1 MFRYIKALS
10 GALVPTGFRRQLAVA
25 FTLVSVCLGIVLSV
39 SMSSLSS
46 WKVREI
52 MIDEARQITAMFA
65 RQSTFALLYDSKK
78 GAKIPIEAILDFPGV
93 RGLALYDSER
103 QLLYSDGID
112 NTVNSDNG
120 GHWPADLELEQE
132 TVDAWFFVAPVYVP
146 DSMKNMGS
154 AITDVGS
161 DNKLIGF
168 VRLVM
173 SKDALRAM
181 ERDILWRNL
190 LVSFVLAGILLLV
203 LLLVLRRVTE
213 PLSQLATAMRR
224 ARVGQEG
231 VRANIQGARDIVAMG
246 VTFNNMMEALE
257 KHETELKVA
266 RDAALELA
274 SVKSEFA
281 ANVSHE
287 LRTPLNGV
295 LGMLELLRE
304 MGLTARQREYVE
316 VAHNSGESLLALID
330 GILDFS
336 RIDAGKLK
344 LEPVDF
350 VLPEIL
356 DDVVQLLATQA
367 HSKELDLGYVIA
379 PDVPPSV
386 RGDPRCIR
394 QVLLNLVGNAL
405 KFTSS
410 GEVAVDVHASRNP
423 TGEPLLKFSVSDT
436 GCGIPAEV
444 QQHIFE
450 PFSQADGSTARA
462 TGGAGLG
469 LTISQQ
475 LVDFMGGKIEV
486 SSAPGEGSTFWFTI
500 PLELSDQTE
509 EPAERHET
517 DLSGVRVLIVDDSRI
532 GRDHLRY
539 MIARWGVSPSV
550 AASGQDVLDELRLA
564 TLENRPYEL
573 AIVDD
578 LMPEMDGFQL
588 ARNIADDNGI
598 TPVRLIMMSFQ
609 QHCRISGGKSLGI
622 VECLVKPVREP
633 VLYETISALVQK
645 PRIAG
650 TIAKT
655 VNSGSGEPLHRTAY
669 FVLVAEDNRANQLV
683 IQGMLERLGC
693 RVDIAV
699 NGEQAVEKTKLKS
712 YDLIL
717 MDCQMPSV
725 DGFAA
730 TTSIRVQEK
739 GGKHTPIIAMTAN
752 VRKRDIQRCMEVGMD
767 DFLPKPIKL
776 NVLKSK
782 LRKWL
787 AGMVEGFSDA
797 EDSRLSILDKSVL
810 NELRDNIGDN
820 LAGLFEVF
828 LEDIPVYLKTLEKS
842 IAEDDAPA
850 LVQAAHA
857 IRGSSGNVGANRL
870 AAVARL
876 LEQLGHGGS
885 TTNSARLVATLQQ
898 ELTQVRAA
906 LQKELGKDQR
916 SYPVVSMNEK
926 SCVLIV
932 DDDRGMRFALRS
944 VVESA
949 GYQVEE
955 VANGAQAIAF
965 CERQIPDLILVDAL
979 MPRMDGFVACQK
991 IRRLSGCRTLPV
1003 LMVTA
1008 LDDEQS
1014 IEKAFQVGATDYI
1027 PKPVH
1032 FGLLRQRITRLLQ
1045 ASYTE
1050 QRMHQLAYHDSLT
1063 ELPNRAYFM
1072 EHLATVLQNKRA
1084 DADMLALLFLDL
1096 DRFKLVN
1103 DTLGHDIGDQLL
1115 KAASGRITGCVRSR
1129 DLVARL
1135 GGDEFTIILEGI
1147 GSTDEVARVADK
1159 ICSVLCEPFFFANRE
1174 MYISASIGI
1183 AMSPA
1188 NGTDV
1193 YTLVKRADMAMFC
1206 AKKEGGNH
1214 RFYQTG
1220 MGSVVTKR
1228 LELESDLRRALE
1240 NRELELHYQP
1250 QLNLDTG
1257 RFSGMEVLLRWSHAK
1272 HGVIP
1277 PAEFIPLAEETGL
1290 IVPLGDYV
1298 LRSACIRTQQWRKQ
1312 GYPAMRVAVN
1322 LSAIQLEK
1330 GKLVGRVAAILDE
1343 TGLPAELLELEI
1355 TENTI
1360 MKHADGVISVLQGLR
1375 DLGVTLAIDDFGT
1388 GYSSLSYLRHF
1399 PIDVLKIDR
1408 SFIPNTGT
1416 HPSDVAVISSIISLA
1431 QKLRL
1436 TVIAEGVETK
1446 EQQDFLVSQGCDL
1459 VQGNYISQPLPA
1471 AEFEQQVLRRTETG
1485 GNSVQAVS

>member
-1 MFRYIKALS
+1 M
-10 GALVPTGFRRQLAVA
+10 PTGFRRQLAVA
-25 FTLVSVCLGIVLSV
+25 FTLVSICLAVVLSL

-46 WKVREI
+46 WKVQEI
-52 MIDEARQITAMFA
+52 MIDEAHQITAMFA

-78 GAKIPIEAILDFPGV
+78 GAKIPIQAILDFPGV

-103 QLLYSDGID
+103 NLLYSEG
-112 NTVNSDNG
+112 VDNG
-120 GHWPADLELEQE
+120 FEEGGSWPAELKLEQE
-132 TVDAWFFVAPVYVP
+132 TADAWFFVAPVYVP
-146 DSMKNMGS
+146 ESMDDMDSVMTEFSRGK
-154 AITDVGS
+154 
-161 DNKLIGF
+161 KLIGF

-173 SKDALRAM
+173 GKEALHAM
-181 ERDILWRNL
+181 ERDILGRNL
-190 LVSFVLAGILLLV
+190 LVSFLLSGVLLFV
-203 LLLVLRRVTE
+203 LLLILRRVTE
-213 PLSQLATAMRR
+213 PLSELAAVMRR
-224 ARVGQEG
+224 ARAGKG
-231 VRANIQGARDIVAMG
+231 KVRANIHGAHDIVAMG
-246 VTFNNMMEALE
+246 VTFNSMMEALE

-350 VLPEIL
+350 VLPDVLE
-356 DDVVQLLATQA
+356 DVVQLLATQA
-367 HSKELDLGYVIA
+367 QSKDLDLGYVIA
-379 PDVPPSV
+379 SDVPSSL

-394 QVLLNLVGNAL
+394 QVLLNLVGNAV
-405 KFTSS
+405 KFTSR
-410 GEVAVDVHASRNP
+410 GEIAIDVRTCRGPA
-423 TGEPLLKFSVSDT
+423 GESQLKFSITDT

-444 QQHIFE
+444 RKHIFE

-462 TGGAGLG
+462 AGGAGLG
-469 LTISQQ
+469 LTISRQ
-475 LVDFMGGKIEV
+475 LVDFMGGDIGVV
-486 SSAPGEGSTFWFTI
+486 SMEGKGSTFWFTI
-500 PLELSDQTE
+500 PLEQSTQVE
-509 EPAERHET
+509 EPTGRHET
-517 DLSGVRVLIVDDSRI
+517 DMTGVRVLIVDDSRI
-532 GRDHLRY
+532 GRDYLRHI
-539 MIARWGVSPSV
+539 MTCWGASPSV
-550 AASGQDVLDELRLA
+550 AVNGQDALEELRQA
-564 TLENRPYEL
+564 TLENRPYDL
-573 AIVDD
+573 AVVDH
-578 LMPEMDGFQL
+578 LMPEMDGLQL
-588 ARNIADDNGI
+588 AGKIRDDNTI
-598 TPVRLIMMSFQ
+598 APLKLIMMSFQ
-609 QHCRISGGKSLGI
+609 PHCHNHGAALGI

-633 VLYETISALVQK
+633 VLYETVSAIIQSS
-645 PRIAG
+645 RIAE
-650 TIAKT
+650 
-655 VNSGSGEPLHRTAY
+655 SGGRPANPEQLLIQAGY

-699 NGEQAVEKTKLKS
+699 NGEEAVEKAKHKS

-730 TTSIRVQEK
+730 TTTIRIQER
-739 GGKHTPIIAMTAN
+739 GGKHTPIVAMTAN

-782 LRKWL
+782 LYKWL
-787 AGMVEGFSDA
+787 EGMTEGLFDST
-797 EDSRLSILDKSVL
+797 EDSRLSILEDSVL
-810 NELRDNIGDN
+810 KELRDNIGDN

-828 LEDIPVYLKTLEKS
+828 LEDIPVYIKELEKS
-842 IAEDDAPA
+842 IAENDAAA

-857 IRGSSGNVGANRL
+857 IKGSSGNVGANRL

-876 LEQLGHGGS
+876 LEELGRSGS
-885 TTNSARLVATLQQ
+885 MENAARLVTALQK

-906 LQKELGKDQR
+906 LQKELDRDGTECLPSSPD
-916 SYPVVSMNEK
+916 EK

-949 GYQVEE
+949 GYRVEE
-955 VANGAQAIAF
+955 VANGAGAIAF
-965 CERQIPDLILVDAL
+965 CEHQIPDLILIDAL
-979 MPRMDGFVACQK
+979 MPRMDGFAACKQ
-991 IRRLSGCRTLPV
+991 IRQLPGCRTLPV

-1014 IEKAFQVGATDYI
+1014 IEKAFKVGATDYI

-1045 ASYTE
+1045 ASYAE

-1063 ELPNRAYFM
+1063 GLPNRACFM
-1072 EHLATVLQNKRA
+1072 EHLASVLKKEPPEGEMR
-1084 DADMLALLFLDL
+1084 ALLFLDL

-1115 KAASGRITGCVRSR
+1115 RAASGRITGCVRNC

-1135 GGDEFTIILEGI
+1135 GGDEFTIILEGVH
-1147 GSTDEVARVADK
+1147 STEEVAGIADK
-1159 ICSVLCEPFFFANRE
+1159 ICNALSAPFYFADRE

-1193 YTLVKRADMAMFC
+1193 HTLVKRADMAMFC
-1206 AKKEGGNH
+1206 AKKEGANYH
-1214 RFYQTG
+1214 FYRTG

-1240 NRELELHYQP
+1240 NNELELYYQP
-1250 QLNLDTG
+1250 QLNLNTG
-1257 RFSGMEVLLRWSHAK
+1257 QFAGMEALVRWPHAR
-1272 HGVIP
+1272 HGMIP

-1290 IVPLGDYV
+1290 IVPLGNYV
-1298 LRSACIRTQQWRKQ
+1298 LRSACIQTQQWRRQ
-1312 GYPAMRVAVN
+1312 GYPAMQVAVN

-1330 GKLVGRVAAILDE
+1330 ESLAEQVSAILEE

-1355 TENTI
+1355 TESII
-1360 MKHADGVISVLQGLR
+1360 MKHADGVISVLQELR
-1375 DLGVTLAIDDFGT
+1375 EQGITLAIDDFGT

-1399 PIDVLKIDR
+1399 PVDVLKIDR
-1408 SFIPNTGT
+1408 SFIPDTVT
-1416 HPSDVAVISSIISLA
+1416 HPGDVAVITSIISLA

-1436 TVIAEGVETK
+1436 TVVAEGVETR
-1446 EQQDFLVSQGCDL
+1446 EQQDFLLSQGCDL
-1459 VQGNYISQPLPA
+1459 VQGNYICEPLPA
-1471 AEFEQQVLRRTETG
+1471 DEFEQQILRLLNTMEDKVEAAAPR
-1485 GNSVQAVS
+1485 